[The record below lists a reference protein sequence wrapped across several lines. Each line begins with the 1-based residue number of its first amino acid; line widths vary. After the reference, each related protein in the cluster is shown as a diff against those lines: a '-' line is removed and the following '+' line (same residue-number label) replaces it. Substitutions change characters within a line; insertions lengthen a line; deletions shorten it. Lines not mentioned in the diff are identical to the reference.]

1 MFALIPTSM
10 SSLWQQAWDAAQP
23 RLHSI
28 QDAIVSPEYLMQ
40 NDRIIRVGQLD
51 AELLD
56 AELVHILTEP
66 VSKALATV
74 NASMK
79 ARLEPELALL
89 VQLVLYRFSVWS
101 SGASYGAMLQGLRY
115 SAPSSGSTSRSSS
128 PPRRLLIIHG
138 ALTILVP
145 YLRNRIHAYALS
157 RAWPDTPASDMRRR
171 AWGALMSLEAAHG
184 ALSLL
189 NFVAF
194 LWDGRCVPQRLPL
207 LKTRTYWLEYC
218 RYRTIIDRVLAM
230 RLDPAQA
237 LIKREVSYEFMN
249 RQMVWHAFTEFLLF
263 LLPLIKP
270 RSLTRRFTS
279 TLSSLL
285 PAPSPTQ
292 QRRAPKRGKYYALP
306 PEQCAICAE
315 NSSMN
320 VNLGDAAGALASYT
334 PAFPTSSN
342 NGIDEND
349 IEGDGE
355 PPYPITTTY
364 LASCGHTYCYAC
376 LAERMLRA
384 ADDGSCGWTCLRCA
398 EEVRSADRYVLEGES
413 ESLRRNSMLGGNGSE
428 GEGDR
433 VTSDEENSQAE
444 ESEFE
449 FSSESG
455 SGTGSLGSYTFT
467 GSEV

>member
-1 MFALIPTSM
+1 M
-10 SSLWQQAWDAAQP
+10 SSVWQQAWDAAQP

-28 QDAIVSPEYLMQ
+28 QDALASPEFPRP
-40 NDRIIRVGQLD
+40 NPRIIRVGQLD

-115 SAPSSGSTSRSSS
+115 SVPSSSLGSSS
-128 PPRRLLIIHG
+128 RPPRRLLIMHG

-145 YLRNRIHAYALS
+145 YFRNRLNAYALS
-157 RAWPDTPASDMRRR
+157 RAWPDAPASDTRRR
-171 AWGALMSLEAAHG
+171 AWSALTSLESAHG

-194 LWDGRCVPQRLPL
+194 LWNG
-207 LKTRTYWLEYC
+207 
-218 RYRTIIDRVLAM
+218 RYRTIVDRLLAM
-230 RLDPAQA
+230 RLEPSQA
-237 LIKREVSYEFMN
+237 LLKRDVSYEFMN

-263 LLPLIKP
+263 LLPLVNS
-270 RSLTRRFTS
+270 RSVARRLTS
-279 TLSSLL
+279 ALSSIL
-285 PAPSPTQ
+285 PAPSRSQKIRT
-292 QRRAPKRGKYYALP
+292 PKRGKYYALP
-306 PEQCAICAE
+306 PDQCAICAE
-315 NSSMN
+315 NAALN
-320 VNLGDAAGALASYT
+320 VNLSDAAGALASYT
-334 PAFPTSSN
+334 PAFPASSN
-342 NGIDEND
+342 NDAGENN
-349 IEGDGE
+349 IEEDGE
-355 PPYPITTTY
+355 PPYPITTPY
-364 LASCGHTYCYAC
+364 LASCGHIYCYAC

-398 EEVRSADRYVLEGES
+398 EEVRSADRYRLEGEHGN
-413 ESLRRNSMLGGNGSE
+413 LRRSSVLSGAESE
-428 GEGDR
+428 GVGEGER
-433 VTSDEENSQAE
+433 ERSDAGSSQGDE
-444 ESEFE
+444 GSEFE
-449 FSSESG
+449 FSSEFG

-467 GSEV
+467 GSEA

>member
-1 MFALIPTSM
+1 M
-10 SSLWQQAWDAAQP
+10 SNVWQQAWDAAQP

-28 QDAIVSPEYLMQ
+28 KDAIASPAYPRPVP
-40 NDRIIRVGQLD
+40 RIIRVGQLD

-66 VSKALATV
+66 VSKALGTV
-74 NASMK
+74 SASMK
-79 ARLEPELALL
+79 ARYEPELALL

-115 SAPSSGSTSRSSS
+115 SVSSPGSSSRLSS

-157 RAWPDTPASDMRRR
+157 RAWPDAPTSDIRRR
-171 AWGALMSLEAAHG
+171 AWTALMNIEAAHG
-184 ALSLL
+184 AFSLA

-194 LWDGRCVPQRLPL
+194 LWDGR
-207 LKTRTYWLEYC
+207 
-218 RYRTIIDRVLAM
+218 YRTIVDRVLSM
-230 RLDPAQA
+230 RLDPAQV

-315 NSSMN
+315 NSSMD

-342 NGIDEND
+342 NGSDDND
-349 IEGDGE
+349 IEEDGE
-355 PPYPITTTY
+355 PPYPITTPY
-364 LASCGHTYCYAC
+364 LASCGHTYCYVC
-376 LAERMLRA
+376 LAERMLRD
-384 ADDGSCGWTCLRCA
+384 ADDGSRGWTCLRCA
-398 EEVRSADRYVLEGES
+398 EEVRSADRYMLEDES
-413 ESLRRNSMLGGNGSE
+413 ESLRRNSMLGGDETGSE

-433 VTSDEENSQAE
+433 VTSDEESSQAG

-449 FSSESG
+449 FSSVG

-467 GSEV
+467 GSSEA

>member
-1 MFALIPTSM
+1 
-10 SSLWQQAWDAAQP
+10 
-23 RLHSI
+23 
-28 QDAIVSPEYLMQ
+28 
-40 NDRIIRVGQLD
+40 
-51 AELLD
+51 
-56 AELVHILTEP
+56 
-66 VSKALATV
+66 
-74 NASMK
+74 
-79 ARLEPELALL
+79 
-89 VQLVLYRFSVWS
+89 
-101 SGASYGAMLQGLRY
+101 
-115 SAPSSGSTSRSSS
+115 
-128 PPRRLLIIHG
+128 
-138 ALTILVP
+138 
-145 YLRNRIHAYALS
+145 
-157 RAWPDTPASDMRRR
+157 
-171 AWGALMSLEAAHG
+171 MSLEAAHG

-194 LWDGRCVPQRLPL
+194 LWDGR
-207 LKTRTYWLEYC
+207 
-218 RYRTIIDRVLAM
+218 YRTIIDRVLVM

-342 NGIDEND
+342 NGIGEND

-355 PPYPITTTY
+355 PPYPITTPY

-384 ADDGSCGWTCLRCA
+384 ADDGSRGWTCLRCA
-398 EEVRSADRYVLEGES
+398 EEVRSADRYMLEGES
-413 ESLRRNSMLGGNGSE
+413 ESLRRNSMLGGNGSEGE

-467 GSEV
+467 GSEA

>member
-1 MFALIPTSM
+1 M

-28 QDAIVSPEYLMQ
+28 QDAIASPECHMP

-115 SAPSSGSTSRSSS
+115 SVPSSGSTSRSSS

-145 YLRNRIHAYALS
+145 YLRNRIHTYALS

-171 AWGALMSLEAAHG
+171 AWSALMSLEAAHG

-194 LWDGRCVPQRLPL
+194 LWDGR
-207 LKTRTYWLEYC
+207 
-218 RYRTIIDRVLAM
+218 YRTIIDRVLVM

-342 NGIDEND
+342 NGIGEND

-355 PPYPITTTY
+355 PPYPITTPY

-384 ADDGSCGWTCLRCA
+384 ADDGSRGWTCLRCA
-398 EEVRSADRYVLEGES
+398 EEVRSADRYMLEGES
-413 ESLRRNSMLGGNGSE
+413 ESLRRNSMLGGNGSEGE

-467 GSEV
+467 GSEA

>member
-1 MFALIPTSM
+1 M
-10 SSLWQQAWDAAQP
+10 SGVWQQAWDAAQP

-28 QDAIVSPEYLMQ
+28 QDALTSPAFPIP
-40 NDRIIRVGQLD
+40 NPRIIRVGQLD

-56 AELVHILTEP
+56 AELVHILIEP

-89 VQLVLYRFSVWS
+89 VQLVLYRFSVWT

-115 SAPSSGSTSRSSS
+115 SVPSSGSGSTSK

-145 YLRNRIHAYALS
+145 YFRNRIHAYALS
-157 RAWPDTPASDMRRR
+157 HAWPDAPASDIRRR
-171 AWGALMSLEAAHG
+171 AWAALANLETAHG
-184 ALSLL
+184 AFSLV

-194 LWDGRCVPQRLPL
+194 LWNG
-207 LKTRTYWLEYC
+207 
-218 RYRTIIDRVLAM
+218 RYRTIVDRFLAM
-230 RLDPAQA
+230 RLEPSQA
-237 LIKREVSYEFMN
+237 ILKREVSYEFMN

-263 LLPLIKP
+263 LLPLINP
-270 RSLTRRFTS
+270 RSVTRKLTS
-279 TLSSLL
+279 TLSSIL

-292 QRRAPKRGKYYALP
+292 KIRAPKRGKYYALP
-306 PEQCAICAE
+306 PDQCAICAE
-315 NSSMN
+315 NAALN
-320 VNLGDAAGALASYT
+320 VNLSDAAGALASYT
-334 PAFPTSSN
+334 PAFPTSPN
-342 NGIDEND
+342 NDGGENN

-355 PPYPITTTY
+355 PPYPITTPY
-364 LASCGHTYCYAC
+364 LASCGHVYCYAC

-384 ADDGSCGWTCLRCA
+384 ADDGSRGWTCLRCA
-398 EEVRSADRYVLEGES
+398 EEVRSADRYRLES
-413 ESLRRNSMLGGNGSE
+413 ESGNLRRSSMLGGIENESV

-433 VTSDEENSQAE
+433 ERSDAGSSQGD

-449 FSSESG
+449 FSSEFG